1 MPGSINDL
9 LLKQEGKKYVQ
20 KRSLLVAAAITIG
33 QVIVILL
40 RSDITFSLFLII
52 FFIFVMSYIGVSIGT
67 TIL

>member
-20 KRSLLVAAAITIG
+20 KRSLLVAAVITIG

-40 RSDITFSLFLII
+40 RSDITFSLFLMIS
-52 FFIFVMSYIGVSIGT
+52 FIFVMSYIGVSIGT